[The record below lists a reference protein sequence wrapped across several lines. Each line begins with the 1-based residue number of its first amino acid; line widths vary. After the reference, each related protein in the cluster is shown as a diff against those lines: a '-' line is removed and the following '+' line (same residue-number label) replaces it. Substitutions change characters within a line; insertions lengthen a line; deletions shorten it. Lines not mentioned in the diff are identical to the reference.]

1 MRPITVAV
9 LWIAALFW
17 LPASADERTPKP
29 AAAPPV
35 PDRVAELIKN
45 LGSEEFRIRES
56 ASEELAQIGLPA
68 FSALEA
74 AALHP
79 DREVRY
85 RSLRVLGL
93 IRQHDMQ
100 RRLDAFLQGKDSAD
114 EYPLPGWTRFRK
126 SYGDEIPAR
135 ALFVDIQRA
144 DPELMKSLEGGARQ
158 ATEILSQR
166 MLQHQQTL
174 QQGAQQLSLGQI
186 AGPLFVAAELDISLP
201 APTTIA
207 VLSNCYQPA
216 FRDAANSRVRREI
229 PRKML
234 GTLIRRSDE
243 STAYQAMNVA
253 YQYNMPEGII
263 PAEKILA
270 AQPANRS
277 PHMAQYALM
286 TVARLGDTSH
296 LPLVEKLHGDMAL
309 VTRMQEDKITYD
321 VQLRDAALAAAVM
334 LTKQDLKTYFD
345 VPANQELGDPQTI
358 FFNARVIGF
367 ASDEKRAA
375 VFAKWAKYKAA
386 SGERPAPPGERGS
399 AVP

>member
-1 MRPITVAV
+1 MRFFALAAT
-9 LWIAALFW
+9 LLAALC
-17 LPASADERTPKP
+17 LSAAAGEKASEP
-29 AAAPPV
+29 AAALPV
-35 PDRVAELIKN
+35 ADRVAELITA

-56 ASEELAQIGLPA
+56 ASEELARIGLPA

-74 AALHP
+74 AAVHP

-100 RRLDAFLQGKDSAD
+100 RRLDAFLQGKDGAD

-126 SYGDEIPAR
+126 SYGDEIPSR

-144 DPELMKSLEGGARQ
+144 DPELMKALENGARP
-158 ATEILSQR
+158 ATELLSQR
-166 MLQHQQTL
+166 ILQHQQTL
-174 QQGAQQLSLGQI
+174 QQGMQQLSLGQI
-186 AGPLFVAAELDISLP
+186 AGALFVAAESDVSLP
-201 APTTIA
+201 PQTAVM

-216 FRDAANSRVRREI
+216 FRDAVNSRMRREI

-234 GTLIRRSDE
+234 GTVIRRSDE
-243 STAYQAMNVA
+243 STAYQAMSVA
-253 YQYNMPEGII
+253 YQYNMPEGVV

-296 LPLVEKLHGDMAL
+296 LPLVEKLLGDTTR
-309 VTRMQEDKITYD
+309 VTSLQEDKITYY

-334 LTKQDLKTYFD
+334 LTRQDLKSYFD
-345 VPANQELGDPQTI
+345 FPAGQQLGDAQMI
-358 FFNARVIGF
+358 FLNPRIVGF

-386 SGERPAPPGERGS
+386 NASGEREPAGP
-399 AVP
+399 